1 MITLAS
7 GRWTVSRAAVISN
20 YLVISD
26 HSYHS
31 ACFSRW
37 AEPSDLP
44 SCFSDHSYHSACF
57 FQMSWAIRP
66 PLMLQWPQLPFCLFF
81 SRWAEPSDLPPCFS
95 DHSYHSACI
104 SRWAEPS
111 DLPSCFSDHSYHS
124 ACISRW
130 AEPSDLPPCGSDL
143 RPGHNGWLPAGS
155 GPQCQPA
162 GPPEPGPTAPGCYQR
177 QCGHHHGASW
187 QWCLSELVRPIRY
200 DTSAY
205 GMWAR
210 WHCHG
215 EVAPEP
221 RQCGECPGWLPDDA
235 SALCQFVWET
245 GDCASSA
252 AETSKRMGFGWYA
265 SE

>member
-1 MITLAS
+1 MMHKAWCSIEEVPYCFPRPSIKFQGHKGQKIDDLDQIWARLL
-7 GRWTVSRAAVISN
+7 GRSQLSN
-20 YLVISD
+20 
-26 HSYHS
+26 
-31 ACFSRW
+31 
-37 AEPSDLP
+37 PSDLP
-44 SCFSDHSYHSACF
+44 C
-57 FQMSWAIRP
+57 
-66 PLMLQWPQLPFCLFF
+66 

-162 GPPEPGPTAPGCYQR
+162 GPPEPCPTAPGCYQR